1 MAPTPY
7 VAPVVSSE
15 SIFKADLFKG
25 KVLFCT
31 GGGSGICRAM
41 TESMVRIAMLY
52 YPLLLTFDIAD
63 ASRRKR
69 SHSRTE
75 VSSVYFSHPINR

>member
-7 VAPVVSSE
+7 IAPIVSSE

-41 TESMVRIAMLY
+41 TESMVRIAILY
-52 YPLLLTFDIAD
+52 YRLFLILDIAD
-63 ASRRKR
+63 ASRRER
-69 SHSRTE
+69 SHYWTK
-75 VSSVYFSHPINR
+75 VNSVYFSRLANL